1 MPMTDRGAILGA
13 GEGGGREAGEGG
25 GREAGEGG
33 GREGGGWKGSGGG
46 KGSGDGD
53 LHTQLFAYGGG
64 GWEGGRGSA
73 LFQRTLADQEAA
85 LPVPFGP
92 GDHLVPCHAA
102 PGGKLDLDGG
112 VGGEDLQKAA
122 VLYGVDVTADE
133 QKEAAAAVEVTAVE
147 ANVGL
152 VYVSFDRVHERL
164 AGAGGQ

>member
-1 MPMTDRGAILGA
+1 M
-13 GEGGGREAGEGG
+13 GG
-25 GREAGEGG
+25 
-33 GREGGGWKGSGGG
+33 
-46 KGSGDGD
+46 GSGDGD

-85 LPVPFGP
+85 LPVP
-92 GDHLVPCHAA
+92 LVQETISFLGHAA

-122 VLYGVDVTADE
+122 VLHRVDVTADE
-133 QKEAAAAVEVTAVE
+133 QEETAAAVEVTAVE